1 MTGPYY
7 VEPCA
12 QLATQVETICCSYY
26 FTLSWILFLI
36 QVFWTKNGASVVYPC
51 HAVIISM
58 EISTGHQRFFMGH
71 TDKVRRTITV
81 SAIYD
86 PYILDFYKIG
96 TFSFFRMGI
105 EPAASGYL
113 DQRFVDN
120 IVHAGQL
127 NIVNAGQLN
136 VVQAC

>member
-1 MTGPYY
+1 
-7 VEPCA
+7 
-12 QLATQVETICCSYY
+12 
-26 FTLSWILFLI
+26 
-36 QVFWTKNGASVVYPC
+36 
-51 HAVIISM
+51 
-58 EISTGHQRFFMGH
+58 MGH
-71 TDKVRRTITV
+71 TDKVWKTITV

-96 TFSFFRMGI
+96 TFSF

>member
-1 MTGPYY
+1 M
-7 VEPCA
+7 
-12 QLATQVETICCSYY
+12 
-26 FTLSWILFLI
+26 
-36 QVFWTKNGASVVYPC
+36 
-51 HAVIISM
+51 
-58 EISTGHQRFFMGH
+58 
-71 TDKVRRTITV
+71 

-96 TFSFFRMGI
+96 TFSF